1 MFKNILEYFKVK
13 REKKQ
18 ILRVVKL
25 SHNLIFSEKY
35 DLSSETEVEKF
46 MAEIENICKNKI
58 EVLQSYLILNSLLK
72 YSFVSIEE
80 TDLSSLTFLINDF
93 QHKSNDDELLSLK
106 IQVEEAKLRINLLM
120 IDDHVKAG
128 KEAFEKNEYS
138 YKGMIY
144 RIEKTKKSA
153 ATIEEKEKF
162 KNISDELV
170 KLEGRQK

>member
-1 MFKNILEYFKVK
+1 M
-13 REKKQ
+13 
-18 ILRVVKL
+18 RVVKL

-58 EVLQSYLILNSLLK
+58 EVLQSYLIINSLLK

-80 TDLSSLTFLINDF
+80 TDLSSLIFLINDF
-93 QHKSNDDELLSLK
+93 QYKSNDDELLSLK

-120 IDDHVKAG
+120 IDAHVKAG

-138 YKGMIY
+138 YEGMIY
-144 RIEKTKKSA
+144 RLEKAKKSGA
-153 ATIEEKEKF
+153 NLEEKKEF
-162 KNISDELV
+162 KNISDEID
-170 KLEGRQK
+170 KLEGQK